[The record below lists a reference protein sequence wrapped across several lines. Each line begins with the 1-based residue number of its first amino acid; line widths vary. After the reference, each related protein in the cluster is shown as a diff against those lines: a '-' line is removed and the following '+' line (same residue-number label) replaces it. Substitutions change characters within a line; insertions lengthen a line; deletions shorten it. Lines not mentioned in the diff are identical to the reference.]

1 MPIYE
6 YQHPDTGET
15 IEVVQKMNDF
25 HIYIDYQGTEWQR
38 VWASPNAGI
47 DCKLDGSMESFM
59 KYTENKKGTMGD
71 IWDASRESS
80 ELREKKEGRD
90 KVKKRHFKKYSEQRR
105 GMKHESDDSS

>member
-1 MPIYE
+1 M
-6 YQHPDTGET
+6 
-15 IEVVQKMNDF
+15 IEVVQRMLETHAYVD
-25 HIYIDYQGTEWQR
+25 GEGVEWQR
-38 VWASPNAGI
+38 VWANPNAAV